1 MKLKRILCLI
11 IALVMVVLVC
21 ASCNG
26 NGEKTDPDR
35 EGQIIVATWNKGN
48 IWSGD
53 VFEWVNYF
61 YSLYYS
67 DIQGG
72 VRTTKD
78 ILELSI
84 RAYCLVPLLEN
95 YLKEIGKTVSEDAIE
110 VGVLQ
115 MMMNLDELYSEE
127 GGFEYWKNGVGVT
140 DNFIYDYVK
149 YGIYNSAVRE
159 YLVENYDVSEE
170 KLVEY
175 FNENSMDYATPVGYV
190 FNTAL
195 CEVLDQSKDEEWD
208 TVFEDAKSFIAKAK
222 SGTSFS
228 DIQDEIKAKYTTEDG
243 YVLVP
248 YYTTYGTLTK
258 VDLDSMPKF
267 DDLDKYIEELKA
279 KYTEKGMDRTA
290 EKTSAEYG
298 YYDEYMFY
306 VYQGTVAYIFRNK
319 LLEIGE
325 TYETPIQHPEGWMI
339 VEYDSYNSNPWAKY
353 EDVKEQVKSD
363 YLESIQ
369 DQLLIDFCSQLLD
382 KNNLSIEDVEF
393 VPNSETTTTS
403 K

>member
-1 MKLKRILCLI
+1 
-11 IALVMVVLVC
+11 MVVLVC

-110 VGVLQ
+110 IGVLQ
-115 MMMNLDELYSEE
+115 MMMNIDEQYSEE

-175 FNENSMDYATPVGYV
+175 FNENSMDYATPVGYI

-195 CEVLDQSKDEEWD
+195 CEVLDQSNDEEWN
-208 TVFEDAKSFIAKAK
+208 TVFEDAKSYITKAN

>member
-1 MKLKRILCLI
+1 
-11 IALVMVVLVC
+11 MVVLVC

-110 VGVLQ
+110 IGVLQ
-115 MMMNLDELYSEE
+115 MMINIDEQYSEE

-175 FNENSMDYATPVGYV
+175 FNENSMDYATPVGYI

-195 CEVLDQSKDEEWD
+195 CEVLDQSNDEEWN
-208 TVFEDAKSFIAKAK
+208 TVFEDAKSYIAKAN

-228 DIQDEIKAKYTTEDG
+228 DIQDEIKAKYTEEDG
-243 YVLVP
+243 YTLVP
-248 YYTTYGTLTK
+248 IHTTDGTITK
-258 VDLDSMPKF
+258 VFLDSAPKF

-298 YYDEYMFY
+298 YYYEYMFY
-306 VYQGTVAYIFRNK
+306 TKGYG
-319 LLEIGE
+319 
-325 TYETPIQHPEGWMI
+325 
-339 VEYDSYNSNPWAKY
+339 
-353 EDVKEQVKSD
+353 
-363 YLESIQ
+363 SI
-369 DQLLIDFCSQLLD
+369 
-382 KNNLSIEDVEF
+382 KR
-393 VPNSETTTTS
+393 P
-403 K
+403 

>member
-110 VGVLQ
+110 IGVLQ
-115 MMMNLDELYSEE
+115 MMMNIDEQYSEE

-175 FNENSMDYATPVGYV
+175 FNENSMDYATPVGYI

-195 CEVLDQSKDEEWD
+195 CEVLDQSNDEEWN
-208 TVFEDAKSFIAKAK
+208 TVFEDAKSYITKAN

>member
-95 YLKEIGKTVSEDAIE
+95 YLKEIGKTVTEDAIE
-110 VGVLQ
+110 IGVLQ
-115 MMMNLDELYSEE
+115 MMMNIDEQYSEE

-175 FNENSMDYATPVGYV
+175 FNENSMDYATPVGYI

-195 CEVLDQSKDEEWD
+195 CEVLDQSNDEEWN
-208 TVFEDAKSFIAKAK
+208 TVFEDAKSYITKAN

>member
-1 MKLKRILCLI
+1 
-11 IALVMVVLVC
+11 MVVLVC

-110 VGVLQ
+110 IGVLQ
-115 MMMNLDELYSEE
+115 MMMNIDEQYSEE

-175 FNENSMDYATPVGYV
+175 FNENSMDYATPVGYI

-195 CEVLDQSKDEEWD
+195 CEVLDQSNDEEWN
-208 TVFEDAKSFIAKAK
+208 TVFEDAKSYITKAN

-369 DQLLIDFCSQLLD
+369 DDLLIDFCSQLLD